1 MRPDCCAGWVP
12 NRYKEWVPRKVDL
25 PDGGEG
31 FVIKNSKPIV
41 GQQGLFA
48 GHPVE
53 EFTPYGTPWTGPG
66 TGAPKQRLQE
76 QDTDGVDAEVLYPA
90 PQFLRLCRTAIK
102 DPDAYEALL
111 RAYNDW
117 LAQEYCAEAPDRLL
131 GVGVLPVSNIDAMI
145 AELEHCKKLGLPAVN
160 LAAFPA
166 GHRYRLLTTI
176 GSGRRRWKCRCR
188 SPYTFRCRRKTT
200 PMSRF
205 LSILKRRRPRSGQR
219 PILPNAVIAMAF
231 AGLRMRF
238 K

>member
-1 MRPDCCAGWVP
+1 MNTSAELAQRAARKKYEYISADSHLEMRPDCCAGWVP

-66 TGAPKQRLQE
+66 TGPPKQRLQE

-117 LAQEYCAEAPDRLL
+117 LAQEYCAEAPGSVAGR
-131 GVGVLPVSNIDAMI
+131 GGI
-145 AELEHCKKLGLPAVN
+145 A
-160 LAAFPA
+160 
-166 GHRYRLLTTI
+166 
-176 GSGRRRWKCRCR
+176 
-188 SPYTFRCRRKTT
+188 
-200 PMSRF
+200 
-205 LSILKRRRPRSGQR
+205 SIKH
-219 PILPNAVIAMAF
+219 
-231 AGLRMRF
+231 
-238 K
+238 